1 MHRACWTLLPWLLSV
16 ALMAPAST
24 FASPTSVT
32 VASDA
37 SAATTRE
44 VPVAD
49 RADVHFRGQVMF
61 PVDKPI
67 GALSVGKRAKAVE
80 ARLDAALAQPGLD
93 AQLLRIEQTSDSS
106 DIFLGEQFITS
117 VTDADAKPRGR
128 TRQQR
133 AADIGIVLRHA
144 VIEDMAGRST
154 RGLVMSAVRSLGAI
168 AAAILLI
175 FALRLSVARLQRR
188 IAELARRKIPVVRVL
203 GFTLLSPAYAIPL
216 ALRTLRGLRW
226 LLSLVV
232 AVFVAGYV
240 LGQFPWTQG
249 VALTVSRSAVSSVGW
264 VTSGIAGFL
273 PNMVFIV
280 TILVV
285 TRYLLRLVRVVLEQL
300 GASEEAR
307 NFAPE
312 LIEPTY
318 QIVRF
323 VVIALALVVAFPYLP
338 GSGSKAFQGVSV
350 FVGLMVSLGS
360 SAAIGNMVAGI
371 VLIYMQILRPGDLVK
386 VADTVGEVISCDL
399 LALKVRTVKN
409 VTIAIPNV
417 LVLSNPVINFSTEAA
432 NGRLILHSGV
442 TIGYDVEWAKVHALL
457 IEAALA
463 TRDIEPEPAPFVLQ
477 TSLDD
482 FYVAYE
488 INAYTKNAGAMAR
501 IYSDLHSN
509 IQDTFNEGGVEILS
523 PHYGAMRDGS
533 RTAVPDQY
541 LPKNY
546 RPATFGL
553 SMFRQRTGDV

>member
-1 MHRACWTLLPWLLSV
+1 MDRIRWTLLPWLLSI
-16 ALMAPAST
+16 T
-24 FASPTSVT
+24 FMASPSVLAAPQSIT
-32 VASDA
+32 VAPDA
-37 SAATTRE
+37 RAATARE
-44 VPVAD
+44 VPEAEA
-49 RADVHFRGQVMF
+49 ADVRFRGQVMF
-61 PVDKPI
+61 SVDKPI
-67 GALSVGKRAKAVE
+67 GELSVGKRAKAVE
-80 ARLDAALAQPGLD
+80 ARLDAALAQAGLE
-93 AQLLRIEQTSDSS
+93 AQRLRIEQTSESS

-133 AADIGIVLRHA
+133 AADIGVVLRHA

-154 RGLVMSAVRSLGAI
+154 RGLVISAVRSL
-168 AAAILLI
+168 AAILSAVLLVI
-175 FALRLSVARLQRR
+175 ALRFGIARMQRR
-188 IAELARRKIPVVRVL
+188 IAELAQRKIPVIRVL

-216 ALRTLRGLRW
+216 ALRALRGIRW
-226 LLSLVV
+226 LLSVVV
-232 AVFVAGYV
+232 AVVVAGYV

-249 VALTVSRSAVSSVGW
+249 VALTVSGSAVSAVRW
-264 VTSGIAGFL
+264 VASGIAGFL

-285 TRYLLRLVRVVLEQL
+285 TRYLLRLVRIVLEQL

-338 GSGSKAFQGVSV
+338 GSGSRAFQGVSV

-371 VLIYMQILRPGDLVK
+371 VLIYMQILRPGDRVK
-386 VADTVGEVISCDL
+386 VADTVGDVVSCDL
-399 LALKVRTVKN
+399 LALKIRTIKN
-409 VTIAIPNV
+409 VTIAIPNI
-417 LVLSNPVINFSTEAA
+417 LVLANPVINFSTEAA

-442 TIGYDVEWAKVHALL
+442 TIGYDVAWSTVHALL

-488 INAYTKNAGAMAR
+488 INACTKNAGAMAR
-501 IYSDLHSN
+501 IYSDLHAN
-509 IQDTFNEGGVEILS
+509 IQDKFNEGGVEILS

-541 LPKNY
+541 LPKDY

-553 SMFRQRTGDV
+553 SLFRQRTGDA

>member
-1 MHRACWTLLPWLLSV
+1 MRRSRWTWVPWVLLLTG
-16 ALMAPAST
+16 MAPASVS
-24 FASPTSVT
+24 AQPAT
-32 VASDA
+32 VAPNV
-37 SAATTRE
+37 ATATMRE
-44 VPVAD
+44 MPVAES
-49 RADVHFRGQVMF
+49 ADVRLRGEVMF
-61 PVDKPI
+61 AVDQSI
-67 GALSVGKRAKAVE
+67 GELSVDQRAKAIE
-80 ARLDAALAQPGLD
+80 ARLAEALAQPELD
-93 AQLLRIEQTSDSS
+93 ATMLRVEQTSESS
-106 DIFLGEQFITS
+106 DIFLGEQFVTS
-117 VTDADAKPRGR
+117 VTDADASLHGR

-133 AADIGIVLRHA
+133 AADIGMVLRAA
-144 VIEDMAGRST
+144 VLDDMAGRSM
-154 RGLVMSAVRSLGAI
+154 RGLMTSAVRSVAVI
-168 AAAILLI
+168 VMAILLV
-175 FALRLSVARLQRR
+175 FGLRWIVARLQRR
-188 IAELARRKIPVVRVL
+188 IAVLAQRKIPVIHVL
-203 GFTLLSPAYAIPL
+203 GFTLLSPARAIPF
-216 ALRTLRGLRW
+216 TLRSLHGLRW
-226 LLSLVV
+226 LLTLVV
-232 AVFVAGYV
+232 LVLVTGYV

-249 VALTVSRSAVSSVGW
+249 VANTVSRSALSSVRW
-264 VTSGIAGFL
+264 VASGIAGFV
-273 PNMVFIV
+273 PNLVFII

-285 TRYLLRLVRVVLEQL
+285 TRYLLRGLRMVLERL
-300 GASEEAR
+300 GASDEAS

-312 LIEPTY
+312 LVEPTF

-371 VLIYMQILRPGDLVK
+371 VLIYMQILRPGDRVK
-386 VADTVGEVISCDL
+386 IADTVGDVISCDL

-417 LVLSNPVINFSTEAA
+417 LALANPIINFSTEAA
-432 NGRLILHSGV
+432 NGRLILHTSV
-442 TIGYDVEWAKVHALL
+442 TIGYDVEWKTVHALL
-457 IEAALA
+457 IKAALA

-488 INAYTKNAGAMAR
+488 INAHTKHASAMAR
-501 IYSDLHSN
+501 IYSDLHAN
-509 IQDTFNEGGVEILS
+509 IQDKFNEGGVEILS

-553 SMFRQRTGDV
+553 SLFRQRAGDT